1 MLKLDLAELLKY
13 HKTNKTMLEKQ
24 ESYSKIEVLE
34 SGHIQLRKTTT
45 VLDDGQVLSQSHHR
59 SVVTPMDDISELP
72 ENVQAVCNAYWTDEV
87 KAKFQEAVAE

>member
-1 MLKLDLAELLKY
+1 
-13 HKTNKTMLEKQ
+13 MLEKQ

-72 ENVQAVCNAYWTDEV
+72 ENVQAMCNAYWTDEV
-87 KAKFQEAVAE
+87 KAKFQEAQEV

>member
-1 MLKLDLAELLKY
+1 
-13 HKTNKTMLEKQ
+13 MLEKQ

-59 SVVTPMDDISELP
+59 SVLTPMDDISELP
-72 ENVQAVCNAYWTDEV
+72 ENVQALCNAYWTDEV
-87 KAKFQEAVAE
+87 KAKFETVEE

>member
-1 MLKLDLAELLKY
+1 
-13 HKTNKTMLEKQ
+13 MLEKQ

-59 SVVTPMDDISELP
+59 IVITPMDDISELP
-72 ENVQAVCNAYWTDEV
+72 DNVQAVCNAYWTDEV
-87 KAKFQEAVAE
+87 KAKFQEAE

>member
-1 MLKLDLAELLKY
+1 
-13 HKTNKTMLEKQ
+13 MLEKQ
-24 ESYSKIEVLE
+24 ESYSKIELLE

-72 ENVQAVCNAYWTDEV
+72 DNVQAVCNAYWTDEV
-87 KAKFQEAVAE
+87 KAKFQEAQEEVAE

>member
-1 MLKLDLAELLKY
+1 
-13 HKTNKTMLEKQ
+13 MLEKQ

-45 VLDDGQVLSQSHHR
+45 VLDNGEVLSQSHHR
-59 SVVTPMDDISELP
+59 SVVTPLDDISELP

-87 KAKFQEAVAE
+87 KAKFQEAQEAQEV